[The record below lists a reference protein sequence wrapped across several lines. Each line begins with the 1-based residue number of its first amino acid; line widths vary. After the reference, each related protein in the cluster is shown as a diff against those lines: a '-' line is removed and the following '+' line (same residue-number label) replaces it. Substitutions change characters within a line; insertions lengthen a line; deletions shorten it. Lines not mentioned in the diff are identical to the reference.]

1 MRRKWFFLIPLFIA
15 LFIVVGGEVVMHL
28 WNWLIP
34 SLFGWGQL
42 TFWKAVG
49 LLALCRILFGGLGG
63 RGSHRS
69 NFRRRMGEKWARMS
83 PEDRERFRQNMR
95 AGCGDFGSRASERS
109 GTGANE
115 P

>member
-34 SLFGWGQL
+34 SLVGWGPL

-63 RGSHRS
+63 RGTHRS
-69 NFRRRMGEKWARMS
+69 NFRRRMGEKWERMS
-83 PEDRERFRQNMR
+83 PEDREKFQQNMR
-95 AGCGDFGSRASERS
+95 ARCGDFASRANQAGS
-109 GTGANE
+109 GANE
-115 P
+115 PA